1 MAKFTFTSVEDG
13 VTVTHSFEALLLS
26 EIQERFNSFIEGS
39 GFVLPD
45 EEDTFEFRVTNEDF
59 VAKEEDWLWDEADT
73 FINKETDVYWN
84 EAFAAKF
91 GTFEAN
97 DVINSTGGADVIS
110 FKDYTL
116 GGK

>member
-13 VTVTHSFEALLLS
+13 VTVTHSFEAFLLS

-73 FINKETDVYWN
+73 FINKETDIHWN
-84 EAFAAKF
+84 EAFVAKF
-91 GTFEAN
+91 GTDAASE
-97 DVINSTGGADVIS
+97 VINGGQGADIIS
-110 FKDYTL
+110 FNDYTL

>member
-13 VTVTHSFEALLLS
+13 VTVTHSFEAFLLS

-59 VAKEEDWLWDEADT
+59 VAKEED
-73 FINKETDVYWN
+73 YMWN

-91 GTFEAN
+91 GTVATN
-97 DVINSTGGADVIS
+97 DVINGGHGADVIS
-110 FKDYTL
+110 FKDFSL
-116 GGK
+116 GDK